1 MEDVVKHAKSY
12 EATLYGQSKL
22 SGYPEINRFKSDY
35 KRQQNQQKLKNDKS
49 NKNKFNKSCNG
60 CGGNFH
66 GFKKR
71 STSCPAWGKTC
82 NFSGTPNHHSNVCRQ
97 KPNDSNDSNDRV
109 EKSSD
114 NEDNSAA
121 HTIAHVRYEKILL
134 PLSPALR
141 NVHLIEADLTPFPA
155 NGNCKP
161 TENLIFP
168 DSGASICLAETE
180 HLPQLDLAQRNIM
193 LCYKRITAVGGS
205 TLICKCL

>member
-22 SGYPEINRFKSDY
+22 SEYPEINRFKSDY

-121 HTIAHVRYEKILL
+121 HTIAYVRYEKILL
-134 PLSPALR
+134 PLSPAL
-141 NVHLIEADLTPFPA
+141 
-155 NGNCKP
+155 KM
-161 TENLIFP
+161 
-168 DSGASICLAETE
+168 SI
-180 HLPQLDLAQRNIM
+180 
-193 LCYKRITAVGGS
+193 
-205 TLICKCL
+205 